1 MKRLLPLIIFAVVAY
16 LILSK
21 SPFFKEKF
29 DQAKEKL
36 TTWSEEQIKKDPTG
50 VPERSREEHQEEP
63 SEPQLQQSS
72 IEKID
77 AELKAH
83 NQKMVD
89 KAEELSTA
97 FKDAYKA
104 AEANGSWPVE
114 VEGASYTK
122 DKLRS
127 PRSKP

>member
-1 MKRLLPLIIFAVVAY
+1 MVGRK
-16 LILSK
+16 
-21 SPFFKEKF
+21 
-29 DQAKEKL
+29 
-36 TTWSEEQIKKDPTG
+36 IKKDPTG
-50 VPERSREEHQEEP
+50 FLNEAEKNIKKSLPELQT
-63 SEPQLQQSS
+63 QQSS

-77 AELKAH
+77 AELKGKRTA

-114 VEGASYTK
+114 VEGAS
-122 DKLRS
+122 RS
-127 PRSKP
+127 RTS